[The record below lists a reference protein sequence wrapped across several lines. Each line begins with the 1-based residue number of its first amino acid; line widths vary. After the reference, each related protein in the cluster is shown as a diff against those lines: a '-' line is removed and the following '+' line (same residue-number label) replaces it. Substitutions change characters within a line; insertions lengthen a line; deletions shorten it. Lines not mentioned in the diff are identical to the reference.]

1 MSSNPS
7 ANAGPQAAVSAA
19 DIETFRRDGVVKLQ
33 GVFDAQWVA
42 ELAAGVEQNL
52 ADPGRYA
59 KFYTPEGASGYF
71 FGDYCNW
78 HRIDGYRRAAAESPA
93 GAIASALMGAD
104 KVNFFHE
111 HVLVKEPGTN
121 ERTPWHHDQPY
132 WVVDG
137 QQVCS
142 LWIPLDAVPKE
153 IGVEFVAGSHRS
165 GGWYA
170 PKSFATEN
178 DHPGNEGQTVPDI
191 DARRDEFDLVSFSVE
206 PGDCI
211 AFHALTV
218 HGAPG
223 NSSKSTRRRAVALRY
238 TGDDATFTRRDGYM
252 SPPFEDVTLAPG
264 APMDSEHFPVVW
276 RDGQVIPLP

>member
-1 MSSNPS
+1 MGESL
-7 ANAGPQAAVSAA
+7 VSAA
-19 DIETFRRDGVVKLQ
+19 DVEQFNRDGVLKLS
-33 GVFDAQWVA
+33 GVFDEHWLN
-42 ELAAGVEQNL
+42 ELTEGVEQNL

-59 KFYTPEGASGYF
+59 KYYTPEGADGYF

-78 HRIDGYRRAAAESPA
+78 QRIAGYRNTASQSPAAA
-93 GAIASALMGAD
+93 IAAALMGSS

-111 HVLVKEPGTN
+111 HVLVKEPSTS

-137 QQVCS
+137 HQVCS
-142 LWIPLDAVPKE
+142 LWIPLDPVPKD
-153 IGVEFVAGSHRS
+153 IAVEFVAGSHRS

-170 PKSFATEN
+170 PKSFATEA
-178 DHPGNEGQTVPDI
+178 DHPGNEGKTIPDI
-191 DARRDEFDLVSFSVE
+191 DNRRDEFNLVSFAVE

-223 NSSKSTRRRAVALRY
+223 NHSKTARRRAVAFRY
-238 TGDDATFTRRDGYM
+238 TGDDAKFVRRDGYM
-252 SPPFEDVTLAPG
+252 SPPFEDVSLTPG
-264 APMDSEHFPVVW
+264 APMDSDHFPVVW
-276 RDGQVIPLP
+276 RDGKPVSLG